1 MAFWDFKEFLR
12 RTASHKVL
20 HDKALSIAKNPKY
33 DGYQLELA
41 SIVYKFVDKKHLA
54 LISTHGQGP

>member
-1 MAFWDFKEFLR
+1 MR
-12 RTASHKVL
+12 
-20 HDKALSIAKNPKY
+20 DKALNIAKNPKY
-33 DGYQLELA
+33 DGYQRELV